1 MTLRQRK
8 EPTVTVTD
16 QLRAAIEAETKRRT
30 LYQVAKGSG
39 VNWAVLSRFLTGERP
54 TLRSDTVDRL
64 CDSLGLEL
72 RPKRRRKKR

>member
-1 MTLRQRK
+1 M
-8 EPTVTVTD
+8 TVTD

-30 LYQVAKGSG
+30 MYQVAKGSG

-64 CDSLGLEL
+64 CDFLGLEL
-72 RPKRRRKKR
+72 RSKQRRKKR

>member
-1 MTLRQRK
+1 M
-8 EPTVTVTD
+8 TVTD

-54 TLRSDTVDRL
+54 TLRSDTMDRL
-64 CDSLGLEL
+64 CDYLGLEL
-72 RPKRRRKKR
+72 RPRRRRKKQ